1 MKIIITRH
9 GETIENQRGIIQGHL
24 PGTLSPKGIEQA
36 ENLAERLKEE
46 KLDKIFSSDLA
57 RSADTTK
64 IILKYHKEVPVEFT
78 KELRE
83 RNLGE
88 LQGKRK
94 ELLGIDKNKLV
105 GDYLSNKEGE
115 TSEQMFERGK
125 ILIAKLINNFPEK
138 NILLVGHNGINK
150 AIILSLLGKSL
161 ENIREIESQKNTA
174 VTIINIKN
182 DRITMKIHNCTKH
195 LK

>member
-9 GETIENQRGIIQGHL
+9 GETLENQEGIIQGNL
-24 PGTLSPKGIEQA
+24 PGTLSQKGIEQA
-36 ENLAERLKEE
+36 EKLAERLKEE
-46 KLDKIFSSDLA
+46 KLDKVFSSDLA
-57 RSADTTK
+57 RSSDTTR

-78 KELRE
+78 RELRE

-94 ELLGIDKNKLV
+94 EDLGIDKNKLV

-125 ILIAKLINNFPEK
+125 VFINKLINNFPEK
-138 NILLVGHNGINK
+138 TILLVGHNGINK
-150 AIILSLLGKSL
+150 AIILTILGKTI

-174 VTIINIKN
+174 ITIINIKN
-182 DRITMKIHNCTKH
+182 DRITMKVHNCIKH
-195 LK
+195 LE